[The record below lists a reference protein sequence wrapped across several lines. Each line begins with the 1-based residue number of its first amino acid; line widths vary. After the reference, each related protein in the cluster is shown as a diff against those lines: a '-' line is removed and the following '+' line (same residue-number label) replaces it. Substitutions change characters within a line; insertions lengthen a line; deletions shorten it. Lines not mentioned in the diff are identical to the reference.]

1 MKRFLKRI
9 NIRNF
14 PNIVF
19 DKRQRFAIQTIILT
33 LGLIIAQ
40 FIWDDYRFFL
50 VGILAVLTYLLTAWS
65 LGEDIKGNE
74 WFLLFVLPV
83 FLTVSIS
90 LFYFLLPGRMI
101 VRLLI
106 TVVFAVGMYAV
117 LLIENIYNVAGERS
131 IQLLRAAQSVGLLI
145 TLAVV
150 FLLSNIIFSI
160 RVNFFMN
167 FLFLVPLIFF
177 LSLQSLWSA
186 RLEQKMN
193 RQLVIYSLVVAGGIG
208 QLGIA
213 LSFWPVNLST
223 AALLISAAYY
233 ASVGTVQL
241 FLQEKLFRNTIREYI
256 YAFILTLIV
265 TFLATRWG

>member
-1 MKRFLKRI
+1 MKLFFKRI
-9 NIRNF
+9 GFRFN
-14 PNIVF
+14 PKVDL
-19 DKRQRFAIQTIILT
+19 DKRQRFAIQTVILT
-33 LGLIIAQ
+33 LGLIISQ
-40 FIWDDYRFFL
+40 FIWNDYRFFL

-65 LGEDIKGNE
+65 LKEDIKGIE
-74 WFLLFVLPV
+74 WFLLFILPV

-106 TVVFAVGMYAV
+106 TVVFAVCTYAV

-150 FLLSNIIFSI
+150 FLMSNILFSV
-160 RVNFFMN
+160 RVNFMLN
-167 FLFLVPLIFF
+167 FLFLVPLIYF
-177 LSLQSLWSA
+177 LCLQSLWSA
-186 RLEQKMN
+186 RLEQKIT
-193 RQLVIYSLVVAGGIG
+193 RELVIYSLVIAGGVG
-208 QLGIA
+208 ELAVA
-213 LSFWPVNLST
+213 LSFWPVNLTT
-223 AALLISAAYY
+223 AALLITAAYY

-241 FLQEKLFRNTIREYI
+241 YLQEKLFKNTIREYI
-256 YAFILTLIV
+256 YAFILTLLV